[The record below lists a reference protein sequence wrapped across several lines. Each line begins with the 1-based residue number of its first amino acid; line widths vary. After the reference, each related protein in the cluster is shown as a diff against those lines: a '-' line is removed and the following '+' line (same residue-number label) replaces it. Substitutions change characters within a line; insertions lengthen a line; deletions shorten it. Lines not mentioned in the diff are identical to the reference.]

1 MAKKMK
7 RSPVRVPKDK
17 DSWRNKDFLNMCH
30 WIEKELFNYDDNQK
44 LQKAACLRLQGL
56 KKGKI
61 IANNKIADNGNYTVE
76 CVFNTFKA
84 DKEKIL
90 KALKYK
96 TFKNETTK
104 MAYICAIV
112 RGDINDMYTRMK
124 NVEVAKSK
132 QESINIDAQNSDPV
146 EYHSQT
152 ESNTE
157 NQTFEDIW

>member
-17 DSWRNKDFLNMCH
+17 DSWRNNDFLNMCY

-90 KALKYK
+90 KSLKYK